1 MFERPLQA
9 STARPPRRG
18 RPPVYKDRRGRG
30 RRSLRVTMTGKC
42 PRPEVAGKLKG
53 SGQAGAHA
61 FAVMAQFLTAGTRDG
76 LLRLLDHVS
85 SRVLRRR
92 RGGHGSRVTL
102 SPVEFSD
109 WHLTIFAQIGGKTRE
124 STCKHLASNQSIL
137 LLTRFQRGW
146 ALFRSK

>member
-42 PRPEVAGKLKG
+42 PRPEVAGKLEG
-53 SGQAGAHA
+53 SGQAGAHT

-76 LLRLLDHVS
+76 LLRLLDQP
-85 SRVLRRR
+85 RPPPPRRPR
-92 RGGHGSRVTL
+92 ARVTL